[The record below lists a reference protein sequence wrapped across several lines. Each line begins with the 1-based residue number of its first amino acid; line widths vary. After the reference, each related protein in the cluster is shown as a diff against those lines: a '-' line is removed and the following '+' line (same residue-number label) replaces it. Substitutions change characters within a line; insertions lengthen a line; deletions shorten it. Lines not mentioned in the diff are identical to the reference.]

1 MAENIHIDLTEEI
14 EQELLN
20 KYQGLCDELTQK
32 LSGMAGELEKICE
45 RTGYAPMVAAVNQT
59 INLFNDDI
67 HATAEQV
74 FEEWIDGYGSF
85 QRAAENSM
93 AGDAA
98 LETARSIEN
107 SIRDIFDNF
116 WSGKALGEEISLDTS
131 RPVIKSEDFD
141 ELKDIY
147 TKCADEVG
155 GISESAING
164 VKEQGSDNPT
174 YNVIIPAM
182 TAVTDPV
189 KNAFEEF
196 CKKID
201 EAKEKSEELK
211 KQQDSRNEDAA
222 EVATE
227 TAASAEDI
235 GAVLN
240 MFGNL

>member
-1 MAENIHIDLTEEI
+1 MAENIHIDLTEDI
-14 EQELLN
+14 EQELLS

-32 LSGMAGELEKICE
+32 LGDMAGALGEICD
-45 RTGYAPMVAAVNQT
+45 RTRYEPMLDAVNQT
-59 INLFNDDI
+59 INLFYDEI

-74 FEEWIDGYGSF
+74 FEEWIDGDGSF

-155 GISESAING
+155 DISESAING

-174 YNVIIPAM
+174 YNIIIPAM
-182 TAVTDPV
+182 KAITEPV

-201 EAKEKSEELK
+201 EAKDKSEELK
-211 KQQDSRNEDAA
+211 HQQASHNEEAA
-222 EVATE
+222 EAATSTSA
-227 TAASAEDI
+227 TATDIAESF
-235 GAVLN
+235 N
-240 MFGNL
+240 MFDGI